1 MCGIVGIVSEK
12 SEVVKETIESLERLE
27 YRGYDSSGITIL
39 KGGNFKTIKS
49 VGKIKNLKEKIPSDF
64 GSNVAIAHTRWAT
77 HGGVNE
83 ANAHPHTSCK
93 DNITIVHNGII
104 ENFNELKQKL
114 LKDGYT
120 FKSETDSEVIAN
132 LVSYY
137 LESGKEIELA
147 FKSAIDE
154 LKGSF
159 GIVLIYKEEPDK
171 LFFARNNSP
180 LIAGVADGKNLIA
193 SSVVAF
199 SNITDKIIQIFDGD
213 YGVIT
218 GNQINIFDINGET
231 KEFKIEKIKINDLK
245 ADKGDFPNFMLKEIY
260 EQPDVLRRT
269 IEEYVDVKKKEIYF
283 PKFNFDLKNIDFLT
297 IVACGTSYHAGC
309 IAKYFIEELADVFVN
324 VDIAS
329 EFRYRSNPLRDN
341 ELALF
346 ISQSGET
353 ADTLAAL
360 KYCKERKQNII
371 SIVNVVQSAIANLS
385 DVVLKTMAGVE
396 VGVASTKAFTAQ
408 VSILYLLALEIAKE
422 RQKISIDDYHK
433 KIEEFVNSVDVL
445 EKSLS
450 EENTKNI
457 KNIAEELAK
466 SDNIIY
472 IGRDI
477 FYPMALEG
485 ALKIKEISYIP
496 TLGIASGELKHG
508 TIALIDKNSFVV
520 ALNNSELLFDK
531 NASSIEE
538 IYARGGKIIL
548 ICDDKKLDNLK
559 NKCHKYVKTPDTKN
573 KFEILLSSI
582 IPLQLLAYYTSVA
595 KGLDVDKPRNL
606 AKSVTVE

>member
-1 MCGIVGIVSEK
+1 MCGIVGIVSK
-12 SEVVKETIESLERLE
+12 NDKVVKETIESLERLE

-39 KGGNFKTIKS
+39 SDGNFKTIKS
-49 VGKIKNLKEKIPSDF
+49 VGKIKNLKDKISSDF
-64 GSNVAIAHTRWAT
+64 ESNIAIAHTRWAT

-93 DNITIVHNGII
+93 DDVTIVHNGII
-104 ENFNELKQKL
+104 ENFNELKQML
-114 LKDGYT
+114 LGKNYT

-137 LESGKEIELA
+137 LEKNANIEIA
-147 FKSAIDE
+147 FKKAIDD
-154 LKGSF
+154 LRGSF
-159 GIVLIYKEEPDK
+159 GIVLIHKNQPDR
-171 LFFARNNSP
+171 LFFAKNDSP
-180 LIAGVADGKNLIA
+180 LIVGVGNNRNIIA

-199 SNITDKIIQIFDGD
+199 SNITDRIIQLFDGD
-213 YGVIT
+213 YGIMT
-218 GNQINIFDINGET
+218 GDKVNIFDKNG
-231 KEFKIEKIKINDLK
+231 KEKDFKVEKIKINDLK
-245 ADKGDFPNFMLKEIY
+245 ADKGDFPDFMLKEIY
-260 EQPDVLRRT
+260 EQPDVLKRT
-269 IEEYVDVKKKEIYF
+269 IEEYIDINKKEIYF
-283 PKFNFDLKNIDFLT
+283 PKFDFELKNIDFLT

-309 IAKYFIEELADVFVN
+309 IAKYFIEELGGIFVN

-329 EFRYRSNPLRDN
+329 EFRYRSTPLKDN

-360 KYCKERKQNII
+360 KYCKERKQKII
-371 SIVNVVQSAIANLS
+371 SVVNVVQSAIANLS
-385 DVVLKTMAGVE
+385 NVVLKTLAGVE

-422 RQKISIDDYHK
+422 RQKITILEYHK
-433 KIEEFVNSVDVL
+433 KVEEFINSVGVL
-445 EKSLS
+445 EKSLN

-457 KNIAEELAK
+457 KNIAKDLSK
-466 SDNIIY
+466 SSNIIY

-485 ALKIKEISYIP
+485 ALKIKEISYVP

-508 TIALIDKNSFVV
+508 SIALVDENTFIV

-531 NASSIEE
+531 NVSSVEE
-538 IYARGGKIIL
+538 IYARGGKIVL
-548 ICDDKKLDNLK
+548 ICDDKKLDNLQ
-559 NKCHKYVKTPDTKN
+559 NKFYKYIKTPDTKN

-582 IPLQLLAYYTSVA
+582 IPLQLLAYYTATA
-595 KGLDVDKPRNL
+595 KNLDVDKPRNL